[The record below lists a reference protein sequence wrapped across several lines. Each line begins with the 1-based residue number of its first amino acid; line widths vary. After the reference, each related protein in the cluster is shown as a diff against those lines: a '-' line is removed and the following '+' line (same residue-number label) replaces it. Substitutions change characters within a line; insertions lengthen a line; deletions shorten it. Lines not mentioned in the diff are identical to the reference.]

1 MDAERRAYHDRI
13 TADPAIL
20 VGKPVVR
27 GTRISV
33 KAVLER
39 LADNPNLDELFAAF
53 PRLTPEDVRACLTYA
68 SALAAGE
75 EVQPAP
81 KRRSAV

>member
-1 MDAERRAYHDRI
+1 MTTNQPLYTDRI

-33 KAVLER
+33 ETVLDH

-53 PRLTPEDVRACLTYA
+53 PDLTVDDVRACLAYA

-75 EVQPAP
+75 DVQPAP
-81 KRRSAV
+81 KRRSTL